1 MLWLAGEST
10 DTELDALGHEIL
22 LFKSSFLA
30 TLYYSQF
37 GLCFSASKTQKHTH
51 GTGIFTLESVCKSSE
66 FSSRDFYK
74 IIYAISTLGSLPQI
88 TQLTN
93 C

>member
-1 MLWLAGEST
+1 MLRLAGEST

-51 GTGIFTLESVCKSSE
+51 GTGIFTL
-66 FSSRDFYK
+66 
-74 IIYAISTLGSLPQI
+74 
-88 TQLTN
+88 
-93 C
+93 

>member
-1 MLWLAGEST
+1 MLGIAGEST
-10 DTELDALGHEIL
+10 DIELDALGHEIL

-30 TLYYSQF
+30 TVYYSQF
-37 GLCFSASKTQKHTH
+37 GLCFSPSKKQKHTH
-51 GTGIFTLESVCKSSE
+51 GTGIFKLESVCKSCE
-66 FSSRDFYK
+66 FSFRDFYK

-88 TQLTN
+88 TQVTN